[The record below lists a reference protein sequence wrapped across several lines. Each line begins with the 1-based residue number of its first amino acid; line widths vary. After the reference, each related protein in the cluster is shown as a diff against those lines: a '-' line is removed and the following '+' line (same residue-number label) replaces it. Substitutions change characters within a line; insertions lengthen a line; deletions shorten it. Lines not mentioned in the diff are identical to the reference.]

1 MRSYKEDFPLL
12 RNSSI
17 AYLDNAATAQRPEAV
32 LNAEREFYEK
42 YNANPLRGL
51 YQLGMDATDCYEKAR
66 ETVRDFIHAKK
77 SSEIIFT
84 RNTTESINLV
94 AYSYALNKLK
104 PGDAAS
110 GGYRCAPQQP
120 ASLADGS
127 PGHGC
132 KAGLSGL

>member
-1 MRSYKEDFPLL
+1 MKSYKEDFPLL

-32 LNAEREFYEK
+32 LKAEREFYEK

-66 ETVRDFIHAKK
+66 ETVRDFLHAKK

-94 AYSYALNKLK
+94 AYSYALNNL
-104 PGDAAS
+104 
-110 GGYRCAPQQP
+110 
-120 ASLADGS
+120 
-127 PGHGC
+127 
-132 KAGLSGL
+132 KAGR